1 MVQIK
6 LNGLISISVED
17 EKLFR
22 GESLPV
28 SFVCD
33 VDEDTVLFEDGK
45 VKMNFSVPVELCV
58 SEDEWSRAVGEV
70 LARALQSSPAA

>member
-1 MVQIK
+1 MQIK

-33 VDEDTVLFEDGK
+33 VEDESVVFADGK
-45 VKMNFSVPVELCV
+45 VMLNFNVPVQLCV
-58 SEDEWSRAVGEV
+58 SEDEWSRAVGEA
-70 LARALQSSPAA
+70 LAQALQQSPAA

>member
-1 MVQIK
+1 MQIK

-28 SFVCD
+28 SFVCE
-33 VDEDTVLFEDGK
+33 VDDESVLFDDDK
-45 VKMNFSVPVELCV
+45 VKMNFNVPVELCV
-58 SEDEWSRAVGEV
+58 SEDEWSRAVGEA
-70 LARALQSSPAA
+70 LARALQESSAA